1 MKKVFGN
8 KWVIWALLIVP
19 NVVVSLIL
27 NHQNLMFALGAAL
40 GAATVVFLCF
50 YICKTLLRKT
60 RLKPEWIIPLSIV
73 GAYAIY
79 YIYMYWDFLR

>member
-19 NVVVSLIL
+19 NIAVSLMANRHNPI
-27 NHQNLMFALGAAL
+27 FALGAAL

-50 YICKTLLRKT
+50 YICKTLLKRT
-60 RLKPEWIIPLSIV
+60 NLKSEWIIPLSIA

-79 YIYMYWDFLR
+79 YIYMYWDL